1 MVFQRNGLYAAQYNI
16 CFLTKAQ
23 EAKGKGQKPS
33 KIIEKISWEDYQDEN
48 PTQAKSVIIAHPPPK
63 NPRHTTKYARTNY
76 YSQRERFVKWLR
88 TGSGE
93 SLYIHIFLTS
103 SFESNLSLT
112 LSHLSQV
119 TKRNL
124 LTTFIWLSLDWVTAK
139 AIIKEVVI
147 LQV

>member
-16 CFLTKAQ
+16 VFLTKAQ

-33 KIIEKISWEDYQDEN
+33 KVIQKISWEDYQDEK
-48 PTQAKSVIIAHPPPK
+48 PTQAKAVIIAHLPPK
-63 NPRHTTKYARTNY
+63 NNRDTTKYARTNS

-88 TGSGE
+88 TG
-93 SLYIHIFLTS
+93 
-103 SFESNLSLT
+103 
-112 LSHLSQV
+112 

-124 LTTFIWLSLDWVTAK
+124 LMKFIWLSLDWVTAK

>member
-1 MVFQRNGLYAAQYNI
+1 MISNAPKLPHHPASRPIYHKMFFQRNGLYEAQYNI
-16 CFLTKAQ
+16 FFLVKAQ

-63 NPRHTTKYARTNY
+63 NTRDTTTYARTNY

-93 SLYIHIFLTS
+93 SLYL
-103 SFESNLSLT
+103 SN
-112 LSHLSQV
+112 Q
-119 TKRNL
+119 
-124 LTTFIWLSLDWVTAK
+124 TFH
-139 AIIKEVVI
+139 
-147 LQV
+147 